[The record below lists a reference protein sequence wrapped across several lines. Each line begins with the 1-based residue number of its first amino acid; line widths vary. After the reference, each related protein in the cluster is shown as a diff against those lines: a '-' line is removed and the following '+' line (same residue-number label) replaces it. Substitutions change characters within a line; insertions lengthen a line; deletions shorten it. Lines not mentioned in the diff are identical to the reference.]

1 MTRSSVYSS
10 FAMCVFHQKNVF
22 KKSLLLLRC
31 DISFCLHPSFLVI
44 GALNE
49 REEEEYKE
57 SIRYYLLTVR
67 AKRVADVERQREM
80 RKRAATTNTQRNWE
94 KECISSML
102 VNQTAEKS
110 ASVRLRSD
118 AGLTGLQWIEGVS
131 FFFLSSSSS
140 LAVPLSKPFLLSR
153 WLKSF
158 VCP

>member
-1 MTRSSVYSS
+1 M
-10 FAMCVFHQKNVF
+10 FLKKVFF
-22 KKSLLLLRC
+22 FLRY

-118 AGLTGLQWIEGVS
+118 AGLTGLQ
-131 FFFLSSSSS
+131 
-140 LAVPLSKPFLLSR
+140 
-153 WLKSF
+153 
-158 VCP
+158 